1 MENLLGVIGFFSML
15 GLLALLLAFLNLR
28 DQRKSVLYGVV
39 FGELNSPDLRGLF
52 TVKVRYG
59 LFSRQ
64 AIVTIEMWHCSN
76 KQIWDTIMR
85 LSIKLPPH
93 VWLTVN
99 GSAALRTP
107 SSWHLPNFWFA
118 KEAG

>member
-1 MENLLGVIGFFSML
+1 
-15 GLLALLLAFLNLR
+15 
-28 DQRKSVLYGVV
+28 
-39 FGELNSPDLRGLF
+39 
-52 TVKVRYG
+52 
-59 LFSRQ
+59 
-64 AIVTIEMWHCSN
+64 
-76 KQIWDTIMR
+76 MR